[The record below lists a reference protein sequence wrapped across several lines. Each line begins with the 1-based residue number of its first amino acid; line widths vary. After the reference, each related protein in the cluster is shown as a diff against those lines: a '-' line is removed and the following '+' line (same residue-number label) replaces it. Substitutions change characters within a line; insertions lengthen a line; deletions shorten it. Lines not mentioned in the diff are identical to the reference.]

1 MKAALLLVACAAT
14 LPAAAQ
20 QMYRCGS
27 TYSQT
32 PCGSDAKE
40 VKVQVAPACQDETT
54 RYTSACIDQRIKEIS
69 APTRA
74 PVTPTKPSKDMAEAQ
89 KEIDAARLLPAPPA
103 EVVNAN
109 LRTCEASIR
118 ASMKDPEAAR
128 ITDGRRAGAMVYL
141 VKQTTRI
148 QAGILYTFMVN
159 GKNSYGAYT
168 GSKPFECYFDMSEK
182 ALLQVSP

>member
-1 MKAALLLVACAAT
+1 MKAAFILLASLAV

-32 PCGSDAKE
+32 PCGTDAKE
-40 VKVQVAPACQDETT
+40 VKVQVAPACQDEST
-54 RYTSACIDQRIKEIS
+54 RYTSACIDQRIKEIRET
-69 APTRA
+69 APPA
-74 PVTPTKPSKDMAEAQ
+74 AAAKPSKDMVEAQ
-89 KEIDAARLLPAPPA
+89 KEIDASRLLPAPPA

-109 LRTCEASIR
+109 LRACEASIR

-128 ITDGRRAGAMVYL
+128 ITEGRRAGAMVYFAR
-141 VKQTTRI
+141 QTSRI
-148 QAGILYTFMVN
+148 QAGILYSFIVN

-168 GSKPFECYFDMSEK
+168 GSKRFECYFDMSEK